1 MLESIDVL
9 INMQETN
16 THISS
21 FLTLARDS
29 SELDNL
35 ITLYSNIV
43 MSKKLKFTPIQCDF
57 VQVFNNIDTTR
68 VIYNF
73 FQSPLCSN
81 TTT

>member
-1 MLESIDVL
+1 MTLMLESIDVL

-35 ITLYSNIV
+35 ITLYSNI
-43 MSKKLKFTPIQCDF
+43 
-57 VQVFNNIDTTR
+57 
-68 VIYNF
+68 
-73 FQSPLCSN
+73 
-81 TTT
+81 